1 VSSLSEV
8 VWINLYASHGERF
21 ADLLKQKSLAHK
33 FFNDEYAQAVSL
45 RIGQAHIFGLKLS
58 IVSLVILF
66 SIYGSLIGKL
76 DEIELFGVA
85 LKGFPKIRELL
96 LITFTLIQIASSVSS
111 IQAAYLQALLD
122 AWLTVQSDDGVVR
135 KFYGAKFKPIFF
147 DQVLNLKFTLSSTK
161 QHHGMVLIFIMIWF
175 LVLVLLAFSFTIAI
189 GYVQV
194 FVVYALA
201 TQPSSNPMLQQF
213 SVIFATG
220 GILLTWLGL
229 LFSIPLPAIEYKN
242 LYQLSELKRT
252 APVEYEK
259 MLDNI
264 SKSRAKNEL
273 WSLGRASLLLS
284 VIAIMGYAVFV
295 NPTILQRFDLFAFGA
310 AIVAVSSLAVI
321 LIGGPKLRSL
331 AMRYHFKKIEE
342 TRRNRDTFRK
352 TLNVVLF
359 LQICLSLF
367 TNLAFLYVVFGIPFV
382 K

>member
-96 LITFTLIQIASSVSS
+96 LVTFTLIQIASSVSS

-122 AWLTVQSDDGVVR
+122 AWLTVQSEDGVVR
-135 KFYGAKFKPIFF
+135 KFYGAKFKPISF
-147 DQVLNLKFTLSSTK
+147 DQVLDLKFTLSSTK
-161 QHHGMVLIFIMIWF
+161 QHHGMVLIFILIWF
-175 LVLVLLAFSFTIAI
+175 LVLVLLAFSFAIAI

-242 LYQLSELKRT
+242 VYQLSELKRT
-252 APVEYEK
+252 APVEYQK
-259 MLDNI
+259 TLDNI
-264 SKSRAKNEL
+264 AKSRAKNEL

-284 VIAIMGYAVFV
+284 VMTIMGYAVFV
-295 NPTILQRFDLFAFGA
+295 NPMILQRFDLFAFGA
-310 AIVAVSSLAVI
+310 AIVAFSSLAVV

-331 AMRYHFKKIEE
+331 AMRYHFKKIDE
-342 TRRNRDTFRK
+342 TKRNRDTFRK
-352 TLNVVLF
+352 TLNVVLAM
-359 LQICLSLF
+359 QICLSLF
-367 TNLAFLYVVFGIPFV
+367 TNLALLYVVFSIPFI